1 MLLFFFSHPLLRAA
15 RKKTKTGAYQVAS
28 SKPQARGKRART
40 HSYQIVD
47 FKAPSCLEHRTQRN
61 ISLPA
66 WCRSGISSARTMLL
80 VFGREGGDSFL
91 NLDRR
96 DRWPLQKATTHV
108 FHPTPTKVQRSNQLS
123 EPRWLKHHT
132 HHSTTPVSGVR
143 GQHEQ

>member
-80 VFGREGGDSFL
+80 VFGREGGDSFRIL
-91 NLDRR
+91 ARCE
-96 DRWPLQKATTHV
+96 RWPLLKATTHA
-108 FHPTPTKVQRSNQLS
+108 TPTKVQRSNQLS
-123 EPRWLKHHT
+123 EPRWLKHHI
-132 HHSTTPVSGVR
+132 HDNTTPVSGVR